1 MLPLADLLRILV
13 RSTLQI
19 AAHPFMLLPLL
30 LVLLLIWIHG
40 RIAAAEKAFCGVTL
54 NPRASSSFI
63 RSSPVSSAASFTLIF
78 VVLGISLPETGI
90 LPVWILR

>member
-19 AAHPFMLLPLL
+19 AAHPIMLLPLL
-30 LVLLLIWIHG
+30 LVLLRIWIQYR

-54 NPRASSSFI
+54 NPPGEQLLYSLVTGIVGGIVA
-63 RSSPVSSAASFTLIF
+63 TLIF

-90 LPVWILR
+90 LPVWI